1 VTGVLQ
7 AIAMLTVGV
16 FGLAVVLNRNPL
28 PQAVVFAFFG
38 GSLVVLFIVLQA
50 PDVSL
55 SAIVVGAMA
64 YPLMTVLTLAKCRN
78 GSRD

>member
-1 VTGVLQ
+1 
-7 AIAMLTVGV
+7 MV
-16 FGLAVVLNRNPL
+16 FT
-28 PQAVVFAFFG
+28 FFG

-64 YPLMTVLTLAKCRN
+64 YPLMTVLTLAKCR
-78 GSRD
+78 GRSR

>member
-1 VTGVLQ
+1 VIGVLQ
-7 AIAMLTVGV
+7 ALVMVSVAV

-28 PQAVVFAFFG
+28 PQAMVFVFFG
-38 GSLVVLFIVLQA
+38 SSLVLLFIVLQA

-64 YPLMTVLTLAKCRN
+64 YPLMTVLTLAK
-78 GSRD
+78 SRGRSG

>member
-1 VTGVLQ
+1 MVALEV
-7 AIAMLTVGV
+7 IAMLTVGI
-16 FGLAVVLNRNPL
+16 FGLGVVLNRDPL
-28 PQAVVFAFFG
+28 PQAIVFAFFG

-64 YPLMTVLTLAKCRN
+64 YPLMTVLTLAKIRDR
-78 GSRD
+78 SR

>member
-1 VTGVLQ
+1 MIGVIQ
-7 AIAMLTVGV
+7 GIAMVTVAV
-16 FGLAVVLNRNPL
+16 FGLAVVINRDPL
-28 PQAVVFAFFG
+28 PQAIVFAFFG

-64 YPLMTVLTLAKCRN
+64 YPLMTVLTLAKCRAR
-78 GSRD
+78 SR

>member
-1 VTGVLQ
+1 MVALEV
-7 AIAMLTVGV
+7 IAMLTVGV
-16 FGLAVVLNRNPL
+16 FGLGVVLNRDPL
-28 PQAVVFAFFG
+28 PQAIVFAFFG

-64 YPLMTVLTLAKCRN
+64 YPLMTVLTLAKIKNR
-78 GSRD
+78 SR

>member
-1 VTGVLQ
+1 MIGVIQ
-7 AIAMLTVGV
+7 AIAMVTVAV
-16 FGLAVVLNRNPL
+16 FGLAVVINRDPL
-28 PQAVVFAFFG
+28 PQAIVFAFFG

-64 YPLMTVLTLAKCRN
+64 YPLMTVLTLAKCRAR
-78 GSRD
+78 SR

>member
-1 VTGVLQ
+1 MIGVIQ
-7 AIAMLTVGV
+7 GIAMVTVAV
-16 FGLAVVLNRNPL
+16 FGLAVVINHDPL
-28 PQAVVFAFFG
+28 PQAIVFAFFG

-64 YPLMTVLTLAKCRN
+64 YPLMTVLTLAKIRDR
-78 GSRD
+78 SR

>member
-1 VTGVLQ
+1 VIVALEV
-7 AIAMLTVGV
+7 IAMLTVGA
-16 FGLAVVLNRNPL
+16 FGLGVVLNRNPL
-28 PQAVVFAFFG
+28 PQAIVFAFFG

-64 YPLMTVLTLAKCRN
+64 YPLMTVLTLAKIRDR
-78 GSRD
+78 SR

>member
-1 VTGVLQ
+1 VIGVIQ
-7 AIAMLTVGV
+7 GIAMVTVAV
-16 FGLAVVLNRNPL
+16 FGLAVVINRDPL
-28 PQAVVFAFFG
+28 PQAIVFAFFG

-64 YPLMTVLTLAKCRN
+64 YPLMTVLTLAKCRAR
-78 GSRD
+78 SR

>member
-1 VTGVLQ
+1 MTAVLQ
-7 AIAMLTVGV
+7 AVAMLTVGA
-16 FGLAVVLNRNPL
+16 FGLAVVLNRDPL
-28 PQAVVFAFFG
+28 PQAMVFTFFG

-64 YPLMTVLTLAKCRN
+64 YPLMTVLTLAKCR
-78 GSRD
+78 GGTRD

>member
-1 VTGVLQ
+1 MTAFLQ
-7 AIAMLTVGV
+7 AVAMVTVAV

-28 PQAVVFAFFG
+28 SQAIVFAFFG

-64 YPLMTVLTLAKCRN
+64 YPLMTVLTLAKTRG
-78 GSRD
+78 GSGD

>member
-1 VTGVLQ
+1 VIGVLQ
-7 AIAMLTVGV
+7 GVAIVTVAV
-16 FGLAVVLNRNPL
+16 LGLAVVLNRDPL
-28 PQAVVFAFFG
+28 PQAMVFTFFG

-64 YPLMTVLTLAKCRN
+64 YPLMTVLTLAKVR
-78 GSRD
+78 GRQR

>member
-1 VTGVLQ
+1 VIGVIQ
-7 AIAMLTVGV
+7 AIAMVTVAV
-16 FGLAVVLNRNPL
+16 FGLAVVINRDPL
-28 PQAVVFAFFG
+28 PQAIVFAFFG

-64 YPLMTVLTLAKCRN
+64 YPLMTVLTLAKCRAR
-78 GSRD
+78 SR